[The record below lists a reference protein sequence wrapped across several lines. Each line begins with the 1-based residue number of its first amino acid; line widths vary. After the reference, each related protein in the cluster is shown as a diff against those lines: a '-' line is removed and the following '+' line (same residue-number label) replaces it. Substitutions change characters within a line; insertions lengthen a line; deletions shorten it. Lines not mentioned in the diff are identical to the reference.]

1 MKFRRLGVLV
11 ALMLVV
17 AAGCDWSQL
26 GFDATHGG
34 WNPSERAITVQNVAT
49 LTSRWS
55 GFGGQPVVGD
65 GLVFSVPGVP
75 GPLTA
80 RDTATGALRWT
91 RPPASDENAGFGPP
105 VVFGNT
111 VYAAGNHVVFPP
123 DIFARLYAFDATT
136 GAERWSVVLPTCQ
149 PLFDPPTVSDG
160 LVFLGDSSTNVIC
173 AVDASTGKVVWSE
186 TVALG
191 HFVKDVV
198 AVADG
203 LVFTYTQNPATLNP
217 TVIVYAFDEHTGALV
232 WSRTTNGNLFAA
244 GVPVVSGGRL
254 FIPAQTLSTFDPKT
268 GTPGWTLTG
277 MNVSEVAVSDTTVVT
292 TGTGA
297 IAALDPSSG
306 RVLWSVLGPASRIYS
321 RPAIANGMAFVS
333 SYVDKSSR
341 DTSYFCC
348 AHLSAFDLA
357 SGGELA
363 AFPITPA
370 PFLTDT
376 ADYPIISGGTVYV
389 QGSNGGNALRP
400 AGT

>member
-1 MKFRRLGVLV
+1 MKFRRVGVVV
-11 ALMLVV
+11 ALMAVV

-26 GFDATHGG
+26 GFDATHAG

-80 RDTATGALRWT
+80 RDAATGALRWT
-91 RPPASDENAGFGPP
+91 RTPASDENAGFGSP
-105 VVFGNT
+105 VAFGNT

-123 DIFARLYAFDATT
+123 DVFARLHAYDATS

-160 LVFLGDSSTNVIC
+160 LVFLGDSTTNVIC
-173 AVDASTGKVVWSE
+173 AVDASTGRVVWSE
-186 TVALG
+186 KVAIG
-191 HFVKDVV
+191 TFVRDVV

-203 LVFTYTQNPATLNP
+203 LVFTYVGNPATLNP

-232 WSRTTNGNLFAA
+232 WSRTTNGNVIGG
-244 GVPVVSGGRL
+244 GVPVIAGGRL
-254 FIPAQTLSTFDPKT
+254 FIPAGTLSTFDAKT
-268 GTPGWTLTG
+268 GTPGWSLTG
-277 MNVSEVAVSDTTVVT
+277 MTVTDVAVSNSTVVT

-297 IAALDPSSG
+297 IGSLDPSSG
-306 RVLWSVLGPASRIYS
+306 RVLWSVLGPAARVYS

-333 SYVDKSSR
+333 SYVDKGSF
-341 DTSYFCC
+341 DFCC
-348 AHLSAFDLA
+348 AQLNAFDLA
-357 SGGELA
+357 SGGELVA
-363 AFPITPA
+363 LQIISPR
-370 PFLTDT
+370 FLSDT
-376 ADYPIISGGTVYV
+376 VDYPIVSGGTVYV